1 MELSIVL
8 ALLLVYPLY
17 LLVRDIKKR
26 RRRAALSTTPFPKEW
41 EDILFENMAIYEKLP
56 EALKKE
62 LQWKAMIFMEEKN
75 FEGCNG
81 ITITD
86 EIKVTIAAQAVMLL
100 LNKNI
105 DIFPKLTTVL
115 VYPSTYVASQ
125 AVLSEAQRTESDVP
139 VAGQSYSDG
148 TVILAWNHVLGGGK
162 NDKDGHN
169 VVFHEF
175 AHQLDQ
181 ADGYADGMPILEK
194 KEQYKPWISIV
205 GKEFEEFLAKVT
217 RGRKDVIDEYGATNA
232 AEFFAVV
239 TETFFEKPQ
248 QLERKHPALFNEF
261 KEYYR
266 MNPLEW

>member
-1 MELSIVL
+1 MKITLILLAVL
-8 ALLLVYPLY
+8 IYPIY
-17 LLVRDIKKR
+17 LLVKDILKKKKR
-26 RRRAALSTTPFPKEW
+26 ETLKTTPFPKEW
-41 EDILFENMAIYEKLP
+41 ENILHKNMATYAKLP
-56 EALKKE
+56 EALQKE
-62 LQWKAMIFMEEKN
+62 LQWKTMVFIEEKD

-100 LNKNI
+100 LNKSI
-105 DIFPKLTTVL
+105 DIFPKLTTIL

-148 TVILAWNHVLGGGK
+148 VVILAWNHVIGGGR

-194 KEQYKPWISIV
+194 REQYKPWIKIV
-205 GKEFEEFLAKVT
+205 GQEFQEFLDKIS
-217 RGRKDVIDEYGATNA
+217 RGRKDVIDAYGATNP

-239 TETFFEKPQ
+239 TETFFEKPS
-248 QLERKHPALFNEF
+248 QLQKKHPELYEEF
-261 KEYYR
+261 RMYYK